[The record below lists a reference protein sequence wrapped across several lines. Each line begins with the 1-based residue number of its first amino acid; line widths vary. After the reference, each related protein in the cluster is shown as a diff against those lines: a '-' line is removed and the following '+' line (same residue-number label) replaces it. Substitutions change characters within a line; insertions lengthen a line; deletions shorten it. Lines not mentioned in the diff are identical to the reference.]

1 MRPALV
7 ALLLALPATAS
18 PLRQNEATIAGGDVV
33 SDGHG
38 ISGMSL
44 WVRRGEPAVGF
55 GLSKAGVR
63 FEHGYVL
70 VLKGDPGRTSP
81 ADWGGTAKS
90 DGTTAVYNGH
100 VTIGRR
106 ASVDYSVTPTSEA
119 LRVNGREYD
128 LAKGRVFLIDLT
140 RDVPT
145 VQQVRA
151 ELAAPVNPTTTEQ
164 VDTIARDHLRRMK
177 WLPATAAF
185 FR

>member
-1 MRPALV
+1 M
-7 ALLLALPATAS
+7 
-18 PLRQNEATIAGGDVV
+18 

-55 GLSKAGVR
+55 GLSKAAAR

-70 VLKGDPGRTSP
+70 VLKGDPGRTAP

-90 DGTTAVYNGH
+90 DGKTAVYNGH

-106 ASVDYSVTPTSEA
+106 ARVDYTVTLTSEA
-119 LRVNGREYD
+119 LRLNDREYN
-128 LAKGRVFLIDLT
+128 LVKGRVFLIDLT

-145 VQQVRA
+145 VQRVRA
-151 ELAAPVNPTTTEQ
+151 DLAAPVIPTTTVQ
-164 VDTIARDHLRRMK
+164 VDSIARDHLRRVK
-177 WLPATAAF
+177 RLPAASAF